1 MYLFDTNIFYA
12 LSHFYPDNFHSLWIK
27 INSLVSSG
35 ELISVKEVYREIKKN
50 CPEEHI
56 ELWVKSNK
64 EIFIIPTEKELK
76 LVANM
81 MTIEENRN
89 LIKKNNILKGLPV
102 ADPFILAVAKIR
114 NAIVVTQ
121 EADKSG
127 ARIPNICK
135 KNEIECIS
143 LQKFFNKENV
153 KY

>member
-1 MYLFDTNIFYA
+1 
-12 LSHFYPDNFHSLWIK
+12 
-27 INSLVSSG
+27 
-35 ELISVKEVYREIKKN
+35 
-50 CPEEHI
+50 
-56 ELWVKSNK
+56 
-64 EIFIIPTEKELK
+64 
-76 LVANM
+76 M